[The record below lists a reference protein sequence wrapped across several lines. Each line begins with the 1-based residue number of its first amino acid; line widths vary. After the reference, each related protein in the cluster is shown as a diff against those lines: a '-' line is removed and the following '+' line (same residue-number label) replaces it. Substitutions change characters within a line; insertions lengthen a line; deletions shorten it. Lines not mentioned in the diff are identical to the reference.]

1 MKTIISLHIILLTA
15 LTAFG
20 QAPENTKLLA
30 DQAFANKDYY
40 EAAYYYKQTATGLNL
55 LPQAVIPFRGSG
67 ETKKPKPDASDYICY
82 QLAESYR
89 LYENYLEAEPWYYKV
104 VSGGN
109 LSKYPQARLWY
120 GICLRANQ
128 HFDEAIKQL
137 QLYIAQNTTASK
149 YSDMAYEELRNC
161 QFAKQAY
168 QYPQLLDVNMM
179 NGKIN
184 IDGSDYAPVITSGV
198 RYFTSS
204 RMSKTDKR
212 HLNRIYTLPADAN
225 TAPVM
230 VTFSNNDDKKE
241 VEYGT
246 PSIDPT
252 GKRMYLTRWYKVGNK
267 TIHAIYLS
275 RQSET
280 TGWGDPVKLNTNIN
294 VDGFNSIQPFIT
306 ADGKRLFFV
315 STKPGGIGGDD
326 IWVSDLDAD
335 GLPVNSRN
343 LGPSVNT
350 PQDEEAPYYDMV
362 AKKLIYSSKGFTG
375 LGGFDFFVTYE
386 NMGQWSTPKNMGYP
400 MNSAKDDL
408 YYLPDYQDGRKA
420 YISSDRESDCCL
432 NLFTVV
438 NNKYFLKGIVTDCDT
453 HIALAG
459 VKVSFVDSLTKETI
473 SQQQSGADG
482 VYKFDVTNK
491 RPYTMVLEKKGY
503 FTKVIP
509 VPTSGKMHSDTL
521 VNPDICLQ
529 AFVVNKPIVI
539 KNVLYDFGKSTLRP
553 ESETVLDEVVKILVD
568 NPSIRI
574 ELSAH
579 TDSVGS
585 DTYNLKL
592 SQDRAQACVDY
603 MKTKGIADSRIFA
616 KGYGKSRPI
625 APNSLPNGKDN
636 PDGRQLNRRTE
647 FTVLKVE
654 Q

>member
-1 MKTIISLHIILLTA
+1 MKTIISLNIILIATLS
-15 LTAFG
+15 AFG
-20 QAPENTKLLA
+20 QAPVNTRLLA
-30 DQAFANKDYY
+30 DKAFANKDYY

-55 LPQAVIPFRGSG
+55 LPQSLIPFRGD
-67 ETKKPKPDASDYICY
+67 ETTRKTKPETSDYISY

-109 LSKYPQARLWY
+109 LTKYPLARLWY

-137 QLYIAQNTTASK
+137 QLYIAQNPAQSK

-168 QYPQLLDVNMM
+168 LYPALLDVNMM

-184 IDGSDYAPVITSGV
+184 IDGSDYAPVMTNGM

-204 RMSKTDKR
+204 RMIKNDKR
-212 HLNRIYTLPADAN
+212 HLNRIYTLPTDAN
-225 TAPVM
+225 AVPQM
-230 VTFSNNDDKKE
+230 VTFSNTDDKKE

-246 PSIDPT
+246 PTIDPT
-252 GKRMYLTRWYKVGNK
+252 GKRMYMTRWYKTGSK

-275 RQSET
+275 RLSET
-280 TGWGDPVKLNTNIN
+280 TGWGAPVKLGSNIN
-294 VDGFNSIQPFIT
+294 VEGFQSIQPFIT

-315 STKPGGIGGDD
+315 STKPGGVGGDD

-343 LGPSVNT
+343 LGPTVNT

-362 AKKLIYSSKGFTG
+362 EKKLIYSSKGFTG

-408 YYLPDYQDGRKA
+408 YYLPDNNDRRIA
-420 YISSDRESDCCL
+420 YVSSDRESDCCL

-438 NNKYFLKGIVTDCDT
+438 DHKYVLKGLVTDCDT

-473 SQQQSGADG
+473 NQQESGTNG
-482 VYKFDVTNK
+482 VYTFSVTNK
-491 RPYTMVLEKKGY
+491 RPYSMVLEKKGY
-503 FTKVIP
+503 FTKILP
-509 VPTSGKMHSDTL
+509 VPASGSMKSDTL

-539 KNVLYDFGKSTLRP
+539 KNVLYDYAKSTLRP
-553 ESETVLDEVVKILVD
+553 ESETVLDQVIKILQD
-568 NPSIRI
+568 NPTIKI

-579 TDSVGS
+579 TDSIGS
-585 DTYNLKL
+585 DAYNLKL
-592 SQDRAQACVDY
+592 SQDRAQSCVDY
-603 MKTKGIADSRIFA
+603 MISKGIPETRIFA

-625 APNSLPNGKDN
+625 ASNSLPNGKDN

-654 Q
+654 